1 MSLGIL
7 YVNLGLLGKR
17 KKERIFPPKL
27 ELVKIGKGVGA
38 LPEILSV
45 SQVTLQIKRLLENE
59 QALQQVWVSG
69 EISNFTLHSSGHM
82 YFTLKDEA
90 SRLRAVMFRR
100 ENQWLK
106 FRPYDGLEVV
116 VCGRI
121 GVYPKNGEYQLYVDL
136 MEAAGKGSLYLA
148 FEQLKERLAQEGL
161 FAPERKKPL
170 PRLPRKIGVIT
181 SPTGAAVRDIIKIL
195 RRRHARV
202 DILVI
207 PAQVQGD
214 TAPASLVAALQA
226 AGSLR
231 DLDLVIIGRGGGSA
245 EELWAFNDEG
255 VARAIAACPH
265 PVISA
270 VGHETD
276 FTIADLVADLRA
288 PTPSGAAELSVP
300 EINEL
305 RNQIK
310 LYTDNLHAL
319 FSRLCAQKRA
329 QSDRLSF
336 HPALQHPD
344 RLILTRRQQVDEGK
358 EELVRQMK
366 VALQERRKDLQQKME
381 QLDMLSPLA
390 VLNRGYSICFRDTD
404 GKLVREAAEVDHGD
418 VLRITFRRGQ
428 LRTKVEEVKKDV
440 TTWAKK

>member
-1 MSLGIL
+1 M
-7 YVNLGLLGKR
+7 Y
-17 KKERIFPPKL
+17 
-27 ELVKIGKGVGA
+27 
-38 LPEILSV
+38 
-45 SQVTLQIKRLLENE
+45 IKRLLENE
-59 QALQQVWVSG
+59 QTLQQVWISG

-82 YFTLKDEA
+82 YFTLKDES
-90 SRLRAVMFRR
+90 SRLRAVMFKR

-106 FRPYDGLEVV
+106 FRPYNGLEVV

-121 GVYPKNGEYQLYVDL
+121 AVYQKNGEYQLYVEM
-136 MEAAGKGSLYLA
+136 MEAAGLGSLYLA

-161 FAPERKKPL
+161 FAPERKRPL

-214 TAPASLVAALQA
+214 TAPASLVAALQT
-226 AGSLR
+226 AGGLT

-300 EINEL
+300 DIAEV
-305 RNQIK
+305 RNRIK
-310 LYTDNLHAL
+310 LYTDNLNAL
-319 FSRLCAQKRA
+319 FSRLCARKRA
-329 QSDRLSF
+329 QLDRLSF
-336 HPALQHPD
+336 HPALKHPERFIMD
-344 RLILTRRQQVDEGK
+344 RRQRVDEGK
-358 EELVRQMK
+358 EELVRRMG
-366 VALQERRKDLQQKME
+366 VVLQEHRKDLQQKMA
-381 QLDMLSPLA
+381 QLDMISPLA
-390 VLNRGYSICFRDTD
+390 VLNRGYSICYREAD
-404 GKLVREAAEVDHGD
+404 GKVVREAAAVACGD
-418 VLRITFRRGQ
+418 RLRITLRRGQ
-428 LRTKVEEVKKDV
+428 LRTKVEEVEEDV
-440 TTWAKK
+440 MRWGIK

>member
-1 MSLGIL
+1 MA
-7 YVNLGLLGKR
+7 
-17 KKERIFPPKL
+17 
-27 ELVKIGKGVGA
+27 A
-38 LPEILSV
+38 LPEIFSV
-45 SQVTLQIKRLLENE
+45 SQVTQYIKRLLENDV
-59 QALQQVWVSG
+59 ALQQVWVCG

-82 YFTLKDEA
+82 YFTLKDDA
-90 SRLRAVMFRR
+90 SRLRAVMFKR

-106 FRPYDGLEVV
+106 FRPYDGLEVI

-121 GVYPKNGEYQLYVDL
+121 GVYPKSGEYQLYVEM
-136 MEAAGKGSLYLA
+136 MEAAGMGSLYLA

-161 FAPERKKPL
+161 FAPERKKPI

-195 RRRHARV
+195 HRRHARV

-214 TAPASLVAALQA
+214 TAPASLVAALQT
-226 AGSLR
+226 AGRLT

-300 EINEL
+300 EVNEL
-305 RNQIK
+305 RNRIK
-310 LYTDNLHAL
+310 LCTDNLYAL
-319 FSRLCAQKRA
+319 FSRLCARKRA
-329 QSDRLSF
+329 QLERLAF
-336 HPALQHPD
+336 HPVLRHPD
-344 RLILTRRQQVDEGK
+344 RMIVARRQQVDEGK
-358 EELVRQMK
+358 EELVRRMR
-366 VALQERRKDLQQKME
+366 VVLEERRKELRRKME
-381 QLDMLSPLA
+381 QLEMVSPLA
-390 VLNRGYSICFRDTD
+390 VLNRGYSICFRETD
-404 GKLVREAAEVDHGD
+404 GRLVREAAEVARGEQ
-418 VLRITFRRGQ
+418 LRITFRRGQ
-428 LRTKVEEVKKDV
+428 IRTKVEEVEEDV

>member
-1 MSLGIL
+1 M
-7 YVNLGLLGKR
+7 
-17 KKERIFPPKL
+17 
-27 ELVKIGKGVGA
+27 
-38 LPEILSV
+38 PEILSV
-45 SQVTLQIKRLLENE
+45 SQVTLYIKRLLENE

-106 FRPYDGLEVV
+106 FRPYNGLEVV

-121 GVYPKNGEYQLYVDL
+121 AVYPKNGEYQLYVEL
-136 MEAAGKGSLYLA
+136 MEAAGLGSLYLA
-148 FEQLKERLAQEGL
+148 FEQLKARLAQEGL

-170 PRLPRKIGVIT
+170 PSLPRKIGVIT
-181 SPTGAAVRDIIKIL
+181 SPTGAAVRDIIKVL

-202 DILVI
+202 DILLI

-214 TAPASLVAALQA
+214 TAPASLIAALQT
-226 AGSLR
+226 AGLLP

-300 EINEL
+300 EIDEL
-305 RNQIK
+305 RNQIN
-310 LYTDNLHAL
+310 LRTDNLKAL
-319 FSRLCAQKRA
+319 FSRLCARKRA
-329 QSDRLSF
+329 QIDRLSF
-336 HPALQHPD
+336 HPVLQHPD
-344 RLILTRRQQVDEGK
+344 RMVLARRQQVDE
-358 EELVRQMK
+358 EMEALVRSMQA
-366 VALQERRKDLQQKME
+366 ALQERRKDLMQKME
-381 QLDMLSPLA
+381 QLEMVSPLA

-404 GKLVREAAEVDHGD
+404 GKLVREAGEVAPGE

-428 LRTKVEEVKKDV
+428 LRTKVAEVKKDV
-440 TTWAKK
+440 MTWAKK

>member
-1 MSLGIL
+1 MPLGIL
-7 YVNLGLLGKR
+7 YVNLGPLGKR
-17 KKERIFPPKL
+17 KKERILPPKL
-27 ELVKIGKGVGA
+27 EFVKVSKGVGA
-38 LPEILSV
+38 LPEILTV
-45 SQVTLQIKRLLENE
+45 SQVTLYIKRLLENE

-90 SRLRAVMFRR
+90 ARLRAVMFKR

-106 FRPYDGLEVV
+106 FRPYNGLEVV

-136 MEAAGKGSLYLA
+136 MEAAGLGSLYLA

-161 FAPERKKPL
+161 FAPERKKPI

-181 SPTGAAVRDIIKIL
+181 SPTGAAVRDIIKVL

-214 TAPASLVAALQA
+214 TAPTSLVAALHT
-226 AGSLR
+226 AGSLP

-300 EINEL
+300 EIDEL
-305 RNQIK
+305 RNRIK
-310 LYTDNLHAL
+310 LCTDNLSAL
-319 FSRLCAQKRA
+319 FSRLCARKRA
-329 QSDRLSF
+329 QIDRLSF
-336 HPALQHPD
+336 HPVLRHPA
-344 RLILTRRQQVDEGK
+344 RLILARRQQVDEGK
-358 EELVRQMK
+358 EELIRRMQ
-366 VALQERRKDLQQKME
+366 VALQEQRKNLQQKME
-381 QLDMLSPLA
+381 QLDIISPLA
-390 VLNRGYSICFRDTD
+390 VLKRGYSICYRDAD
-404 GKLVREAAEVDHGD
+404 GKLVREAAEVARGD
-418 VLRITFRRGQ
+418 VLRINLHRGQ
-428 LRTKVEEVKKDV
+428 LRTKVEEVKEDV